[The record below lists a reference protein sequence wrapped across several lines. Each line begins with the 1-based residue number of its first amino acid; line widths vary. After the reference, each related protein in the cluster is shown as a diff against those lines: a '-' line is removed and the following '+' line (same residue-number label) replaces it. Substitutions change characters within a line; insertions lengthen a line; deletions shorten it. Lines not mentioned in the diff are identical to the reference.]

1 MLVQFVQ
8 QPRTEKHP
16 GNVVSA
22 QKGNATTTVIQFKQ
36 RAAIARNS
44 HKTDKY
50 SAHSCYKL
58 FFCSKKF

>member
-8 QPRTEKHP
+8 QPRTEKRT

-36 RAAIARNS
+36 RAAIARNIIQTNLV
-44 HKTDKY
+44 HIPVLNY
-50 SAHSCYKL
+50 VLL
-58 FFCSKKF
+58 F